1 MKRSEQ
7 VEAISKALAAAQAE
21 MRNPAFDS
29 SNPHFR
35 NKFASLAAIRNAVVP
50 VFSKHGL
57 SVMQELTTDELGVS
71 CTTIIQHESGQWL
84 EFGPLTMPA
93 NKPDAQGLGSAA
105 TYCRRYALQAVVAVV
120 GDEDDDAEAAQ
131 GRKPL
136 TVDPRGELGKS
147 IDPAKRDA
155 VIQSFRAAFDLDAE
169 EKDIAFA
176 VVAVHERVSQDH
188 DLYIAAADGMTAKE
202 RSAIKKYIQI
212 AKEQARAEP
221 KL

>member
-71 CTTIIQHESGQWL
+71 CTTIIQHESGQWM

-105 TYCRRYALQAVVAVV
+105 TYCRRYALQAVAAVV
-120 GDEDDDAEAAQ
+120 GDEDEDGNEASKPSAAAKIDKDLIALISNATSVDELNKLFKRLDKAQRMTHIDAFTARKKELTGPEAA
-131 GRKPL
+131 
-136 TVDPRGELGKS
+136 
-147 IDPAKRDA
+147 
-155 VIQSFRAAFDLDAE
+155 
-169 EKDIAFA
+169 
-176 VVAVHERVSQDH
+176 
-188 DLYIAAADGMTAKE
+188 
-202 RSAIKKYIQI
+202 
-212 AKEQARAEP
+212 
-221 KL
+221 